1 MHIWVDIRCL
11 LWFLEQGP
19 SPGLGLAS
27 FARMAAGKPQE
38 CSRLCRLS
46 TGIRV
51 ADLGV
56 CECAGARAQ
65 AITLARETIYPES
78 YLPTLSGV
86 FFNEESVNYSVHNS
100 MEAIFGSSSPGC
112 RGWVER
118 ALGGGAAF
126 LSVDSP
132 GLPAQGLSYG
142 SNSTSLRS

>member
-38 CSRLCRLS
+38 SSRLCRLS

-78 YLPTLSGV
+78 FLPTLSGV
-86 FFNEESVNYSVHNS
+86 FLMRNQLTTLYITAWRPSLVPRVLAVGVGLRE
-100 MEAIFGSSSPGC
+100 P
-112 RGWVER
+112 WVVE
-118 ALGGGAAF
+118 
-126 LSVDSP
+126 
-132 GLPAQGLSYG
+132 LPFCQ
-142 SNSTSLRS
+142 